1 MVMLLGDLSQIR
13 ADIRALRNLGDDL
26 SQPKVWERGLRA
38 AASFAR
44 YGLPFAWKRTQ
55 PYFPAKGDESF
66 RHWESLMVA
75 EWYGRAIAQV
85 AYRAR
90 LDQVDWQNLHD
101 FLDPNLRPLPTTPGA
116 NLIHD
121 IASEWEDELIA
132 IAKSCDWSTPL
143 LIGEYSNQELSSSAL
158 IAIDSVSAAVASTQ
172 ARTEEE
178 RELFYYLLAR
188 MGITGSTPLCEAKA
202 DVEMASRT
210 GSWGRRALDVNSR
223 KSGFRCSSLHAD
235 TDPVRASIRSE
246 YTKAR
251 QSLFLAAN
259 VVDIHYA

>member
-1 MVMLLGDLSQIR
+1 MVMLLGDLSQVR

-26 SQPKVWERGLRA
+26 RQPKVRERGLRA

-44 YGLPFAWKRTQ
+44 YGLPFAWKRTYSNL
-55 PYFPAKGDESF
+55 PVKGEESF
-66 RHWESLMVA
+66 RHWESLMVT
-75 EWYGRAIAQV
+75 EWYKRAIAQV
-85 AYRAR
+85 AYRAS
-90 LDQVDWQNLHD
+90 LAQVDWHNLHD
-101 FLDPNLRPLPTTPGA
+101 FLTPSLRPLPTTPDA
-116 NLIHD
+116 DLIHD

-132 IAKSCDWSTPL
+132 IANSCDWSAPL
-143 LIGEYSNQELSSSAL
+143 LIGEYSNQELSSAAL

-188 MGITGSTPLCEAKA
+188 MGVTGSTPLCEAKA
-202 DVEMASRT
+202 DAEMASRT
-210 GSWGRRALDVNSR
+210 GSWGRRALDVDPR
-223 KSGFRCSSLHAD
+223 KSGFRYSSPYAD
-235 TDPVRASIRSE
+235 TDPVRASIRSA

-251 QSLFLAAN
+251 QNLCFAAS